1 MVRRALV
8 VLALVLGA
16 CTAQQVTVAQQDQAV
31 VQAVLNAACAD
42 NALEQIVAS
51 AVPEVGFACVGG
63 RVSAAVVTA
72 VLNNPV
78 FVGRLIALSA
88 KIQNS
93 PVKLWR
99 Q

>member
-1 MVRRALV
+1 MIKKTLAAAAL
-8 VLALVLGA
+8 LLSA
-16 CTAQQVTVAQQDQAV
+16 CTAEQVTVAQQDQV
-31 VQAVLNAACAD
+31 IVQAVLNAACTD
-42 NALEQIVAS
+42 NAVEQIVAS
-51 AVPEVGFACVGG
+51 AVPEVGLACVGG

-88 KIQNS
+88 KIQAM
-93 PVKLWR
+93 PVQLWR